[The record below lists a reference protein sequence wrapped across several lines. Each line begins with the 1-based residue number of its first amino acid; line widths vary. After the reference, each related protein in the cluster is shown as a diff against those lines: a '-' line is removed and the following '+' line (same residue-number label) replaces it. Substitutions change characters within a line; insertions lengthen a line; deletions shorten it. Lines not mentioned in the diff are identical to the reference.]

1 MTWLRRSHALTF
13 VNARVAG
20 HGGLAETVRI
30 SGDIVDDL
38 DVAPRPGDQVVDLG
52 GAFVLPGLINAHDHL
67 ELNSFRRLK
76 WRERYG
82 SAVEW
87 FADFQPRFGADPD
100 LALATAATLDDRLWV
115 GGLKNLLSGVTTV
128 CHHNP
133 LHRSLR
139 RGFPVRVVQ
148 RFRFSHSLHIDG
160 DKLASECAQTPSEWP
175 WIVHAAEG
183 VDAASAREFRRLDE
197 MGCIRPNT
205 VLVHGVALDAAS
217 ARRLIDAGGALVWC
231 PSSNQFLFGATAD
244 VRPFD
249 DADRLAV
256 GSDSR
261 LSGEGDLLDELR
273 VAYASRQ
280 TTAESLARAVTV
292 NAAGILRL
300 PDAGRLAPG
309 APADLA
315 VIDALESCPFET
327 LVAARRSDVRMTM
340 VGGRPLVARP
350 EMMTVFEH
358 TRTAAARVVVDG
370 SPRLMAG
377 WIAARTARSA
387 LAEQG
392 LEVTAA

>member
-1 MTWLRRSHALTF
+1 MTWLRRPPALTF

-20 HGGLAETVRI
+20 AGGMAETLRV
-30 SGDIVDDL
+30 SGDVVDDL
-38 DVAPRPGDQVVDLG
+38 DVAPQPGDHVVDLG

-76 WRERYG
+76 WRDRYD

-100 LALATAATLDDRLWV
+100 LALATPATLGDRLWV

-139 RGFPVRVVQ
+139 SEFPIRVVE
-148 RFRFSHSLHIDG
+148 RYRFSHSLHIDG
-160 DKLASECAQTPSEWP
+160 DKVARDCAQTPREWP

-183 VDAASAREFRRLDE
+183 VDAASAREFDRLAE
-197 MGCIRPNT
+197 LGCIRGNT
-205 VLVHGVALDAAS
+205 VLVHGVGLDAAS
-217 ARRLIDAGGALVWC
+217 ARRLIDAGGALIWC
-231 PSSNQFLFGATAD
+231 PSSNQFLFGRTAD

-280 TTAESLARAVTV
+280 TSAESLARAVTA
-292 NAAGILRL
+292 NAADILRL
-300 PDAGRLAPG
+300 PGAGRLAPG

-315 VIDALESCPFET
+315 VIDPLEPGPFET
-327 LVAARRSDVRMTM
+327 LVASRRSDVRLTM
-340 VGGRPLVARP
+340 VGGRPLVART
-350 EMMTVFEH
+350 ELGDVFAH
-358 TRTAAARVVVDG
+358 TRTTAAPVMLDG
-370 SPRLMAG
+370 APRLLAA
-377 WIAARTARSA
+377 WIAGRTARST

-392 LEVTAA
+392 LEVPAA

>member
-1 MTWLRRSHALTF
+1 MTWLRRSPALTF

-20 HGGLAETVRI
+20 HRGMAETLRI
-30 SGDIVDDL
+30 SGGVVDDL
-38 DVAPRPGDQVVDLG
+38 DVAPRPGDHVVDLG

-67 ELNSFRRLK
+67 ELNSFGRLK
-76 WRERYG
+76 WRERYD
-82 SAVEW
+82 SAVDW

-100 LALATAATLDDRLWV
+100 LVLATPATLDDRLWV

-139 RGFPVRVVQ
+139 REFPVRVVK
-148 RFRFSHSLHIDG
+148 RYRFSHSLHIDG
-160 DKLASECAQTPSEWP
+160 DKVAGDCAGTPGEWP

-183 VDAASAREFRRLDE
+183 VDAASAGEFDRLAA
-197 MGCIRPNT
+197 MGCIRSNT
-205 VLVHGVALDAAS
+205 VLVHGVALGAAN
-217 ARRLIDAGGALVWC
+217 ARRLIDAGGALIWC

-273 VAYASRQ
+273 AAHASRQ
-280 TTAESLARAVTV
+280 TSAESLVRAVTV

-309 APADLA
+309 VPADLA
-315 VIDALESCPFET
+315 VIDALEPCPYET
-327 LVAARRSDVRMTM
+327 LVASRRSDVRMTM
-340 VGGRPLVARP
+340 IGGRPMVART
-350 EMMTVFEH
+350 ELAVVFEH
-358 TRTAAARVVVDG
+358 TRTEALPVAVDG
-370 SPRLMAG
+370 APRLLAS
-377 WIAARTARSA
+377 WIAARMARSGI
-387 LAEQG
+387 AEQG
-392 LEVTAA
+392 LEVPAA